1 MSKSLVERYEQML
14 GQDPTSTVFV
24 ELAKALLE
32 KGDHPRAIEVC
43 QTGLTHHKDS
53 VVGRVLWGKALINL
67 GRPAEAM
74 EQFDAA
80 IGIDKENPYAY
91 NLIGEVLLQK
101 GLYRSALPL
110 LRKAASLQPN
120 DARIRGWLEQTQKA
134 LQGGPAPVVPDANDP
149 DSLLKTARYGT
160 LQADGSLKADPPP
173 VSHEEAKGWFADGA
187 APEALPPPPPAEA
200 QAPAPAPAPAPAQTQ
215 APVQASPPAPA
226 EPARAPALLD
236 IPPPSDSV
244 EVNLDDPPAGANG
257 ASAVPATP
265 APPRPPPIR
274 PSGAR
279 AAPPGAMPP
288 RPSGQ
293 KKSLLEDIPDLA
305 PPQKIELPKV
315 ELSTNVTKK
324 IAEEYEREL
333 KQRLEQTA
341 KQKGLWQKHGGKIAV
356 SAVALV
362 AAAVGAGGFLYTRS
376 VHHGKDLKDA
386 LAAARKAIAQD
397 TPQSYQQA
405 VDALATA
412 HEMDESSVEAWAL
425 EAYAR
430 ALRVAEQGAGPDE
443 RAKAQAALDRSGVAD
458 EHPGLALAARY
469 YLATGDAKAAA
480 KKAVLASAV
489 DEPEVRELSGRLLLE
504 QKQAKQAVE
513 QFKKALDLSSTDVRA
528 LVGLGDYYR
537 EFGDCPDAVKFYETA
552 EQVSPEHPESAVGGA
567 ECRLEMQQDVD
578 KSLKQVESLPGG
590 AKLPE
595 DLAARLEL
603 VHGRLLSAAGQHD
616 AAIKTLGEGM
626 KAYGK
631 GHAYEFHMALGEANR
646 ARGDLEAAQRAYE
659 AALKAHAREEAKEAL
674 GRVLLARD
682 EEKEFLRRFG
692 SDDSRKVA
700 LLRGT
705 AYGRMGDWKRARAEL
720 NKTQQNGKYPPEA
733 VVQLALADAAEGQ
746 EARAQEVLEK
756 ALAATKKAKSEV
768 RVALGQVYWKQGSMD
783 KARAQFSEALKD
795 PLDYEGGCS
804 LGRLLA
810 ATGHVEDALE
820 PLEKAA
826 ARNPSHA
833 EAQHAL
839 AQAALQIGKLE
850 DALQPMEAW
859 VQDSP
864 GSAQAQQ
871 DAAEVFF
878 HAGKLQEAEGA
889 VGRAVKLSPS
899 SAAAARLEAQVL
911 YAKGDGP
918 GAFAALQRANKLDKK
933 DPETFCEIGW
943 TFLRQ
948 GNAQNAA
955 AAFSTAAKNDPKSAC
970 GAVGN
975 VLARL
980 PGSANRAAVKELQTW
995 SKDAAYAHDRA
1006 LARAALARVQLQLG
1020 SAKEARK
1027 DAEEAVALG
1036 PAVAQ
1041 AQLALG
1047 LVAARQKEPD
1057 KAKEALKRATELDP
1071 TNGALYLALGDA
1083 LAKGDGEAPE
1093 TVKAYETFLKMGGS
1107 PADTARVEKALES
1120 LKKKLAAAQ

>member
-32 KGDHPRAIEVC
+32 KGDHTRAIEVC

-53 VVGRVLWGKALINL
+53 VVGRVLWGKALISL

-74 EQFDAA
+74 EQFDGA

-149 DSLLKTARYGT
+149 DSLLKTAKFGT
-160 LQADGSLKADPPP
+160 IQANGSFAPDPPP
-173 VSHEEAKGWFADGA
+173 VSNEEAKGWFADGS
-187 APEALPPPPPAEA
+187 APAALPPPPPEEA
-200 QAPAPAPAPAPAQTQ
+200 QAPAPAPAPA
-215 APVQASPPAPA
+215 A
-226 EPARAPALLD
+226 EPARASTLPD
-236 IPPPSDSV
+236 IPPPPESEDVDMSDGPAAAAAPA
-244 EVNLDDPPAGANG
+244 NDAPPM
-257 ASAVPATP
+257 ATP
-265 APPRPPPIR
+265 APPRPPPMR

-288 RPSGQ
+288 GRPSGQ
-293 KKSLLEDIPDLA
+293 KKSLLDDIPDLA
-305 PPQKIELPKV
+305 PPPKIELPKV

-333 KQRLEQTA
+333 RQRVEQTA

-356 SAVALV
+356 SAIALV

-386 LAAARKAIAQD
+386 LAAAQKAIAQD

-425 EAYAR
+425 EGYAR
-430 ALRVAEQGAGPDE
+430 ALRVAETGAGADE
-443 RAKAQAALDRSGVAD
+443 RAKAQAALDRPGVAD
-458 EHPGLALAARY
+458 EYAGLALAARY
-469 YLATGDAKAAA
+469 YLATGEAKAAA
-480 KKAVLASAV
+480 KKAVLASAS
-489 DEPEVRELSGRLLLE
+489 DTPEVHELSGRLLLE
-504 QKQAKQAVE
+504 QKQAKQAVD
-513 QFKKALDLSSTDVRA
+513 QFKKALEESSTDVRA
-528 LVGLGDYYR
+528 LVALGNYYR
-537 EFGDCPDAVKFYETA
+537 EFGDCPNAVKFYETA
-552 EQVSPEHPESAVGGA
+552 EQVSPQHPESAVGGA
-567 ECRLEMQQDVD
+567 ECRLEMQQDLD

-595 DLAARLEL
+595 ELAARLEV
-603 VHGRLLSAAGQHD
+603 VHGRLLSTAGQND
-616 AAIKTLGEGM
+616 AAIKTLTEGM

-631 GHAYEFHMALGEANR
+631 GHSYEFHMALGEANR
-646 ARGDLEAAQRAYE
+646 ARGDLEAAQKAYE
-659 AALKAHAREEAKEAL
+659 AAVKAHGREEAKEAL

-682 EEKEFLRRFG
+682 REKDFLARFG

-700 LLRGT
+700 LLRGA
-705 AYGRMGDWKRARAEL
+705 AYGRLGDWKKARAEL
-720 NKTQQNGKYPPEA
+720 GKTQQNGKYPPEA

-839 AQAALQIGKLE
+839 AQAALQVGKLE

-864 GSAQAQQ
+864 ASPQAQL
-871 DAAEVFF
+871 DAAEVLFR
-878 HAGKLQEAEGA
+878 AGKLKEAEGA
-889 VGRAVKLSPS
+889 VGRAAKLSPS
-899 SAAAARLEAQVL
+899 SAPAARLEAQVL

-933 DPETFCEIGW
+933 DAETFCEIGW

-948 GNAQNAA
+948 GNGQNAA
-955 AAFSTAAKNDPKSAC
+955 AAFSSASKNDPKSAC
-970 GAVGN
+970 GAVGA

-995 SKDAAYAHDRA
+995 AKDAAYAHDRA
-1006 LARAALARVQLQLG
+1006 LAKAALARVQLHLG

-1036 PAVAQ
+1036 PTVAQ

-1047 LVAARQKEPD
+1047 LVAAKQKEDD
-1057 KAKEALKRATELDP
+1057 KAKEALVRATELDP

-1083 LAKGDGEAPE
+1083 LARSDGDTSE
-1093 TVKAYETFLKMGGS
+1093 TVKAYETFLKMGGA

>member
-134 LQGGPAPVVPDANDP
+134 LQGGPAPVVPSADDP
-149 DSLLKTARYGT
+149 DSLLKTAKFGT
-160 LQADGSLKADPPP
+160 LEADGSYVKSPPP
-173 VSHEEAKGWFADGA
+173 VTNEEAKGWFADAPGA
-187 APEALPPPPPAEA
+187 AAPAQPPPPPEEA
-200 QAPAPAPAPAPAQTQ
+200 NAQT
-215 APVQASPPAPA
+215 S
-226 EPARAPALLD
+226 ALPD
-236 IPPPSDSV
+236 IPPPPPEGEDV
-244 EVNLDDPPAGANG
+244 DMDDGPAPAAAAPSNG
-257 ASAVPATP
+257 APVMTPPP
-265 APPRPPPIR
+265 APPRPPPVR

-279 AAPPGAMPP
+279 AALGAVPP
-288 RPSGQ
+288 RPSEQ
-293 KKSLLEDIPDLA
+293 RRALLEDIPDLA
-305 PPQKIELPKV
+305 PPPKIELPKV
-315 ELSTNVTKK
+315 ELSHNVTKK

-333 KQRLEQTA
+333 QQRLDQTA

-386 LAAARKAIAQD
+386 LAQAQKAIAQD

-430 ALRVAEQGAGPDE
+430 ALRVELGAGADE
-443 RAKAQAALDRSGVAD
+443 RAKAQAALDHKGVAD
-458 EHPGLALAARY
+458 EYGGLALAARY
-469 YLATGDAKAAA
+469 YLATGDAKAAE
-480 KKAVLASAV
+480 KKAVLASAI
-489 DEPEVRELSGRLLLE
+489 DQPEVHELAGRLLLE
-504 QKQAKQAVE
+504 QKQAKPAVE
-513 QFKKALDLSSTDVRA
+513 RFKKALELAATDVRA
-528 LVGLGDYYR
+528 LVALGNYYR
-537 EFGDCPDAVKFYETA
+537 EFGDCPNAVKFYETA

-567 ECRLEMQQDVD
+567 ECRLEMQQDLD
-578 KSLKQVESLPGG
+578 KSLKQVESLPTS

-595 DLAARLEL
+595 DLAARMEL

-616 AAIKTLGEGM
+616 AAIKTLTEGM

-631 GHAYEFHMALGEANR
+631 GHSYELHMALGEANR

-659 AALKAHAREEAKEAL
+659 TAVKAHGREEAKEAL

-682 EEKEFLRRFG
+682 REKDFLARFG

-705 AYGRMGDWKRARAEL
+705 AYGRMGDWKKARAEL

-746 EARAQEVLEK
+746 EARAQEVLER

-783 KARAQFSEALKD
+783 KARAQFSEAVKD

-804 LGRLLA
+804 LGRLLM

-833 EAQHAL
+833 EGQHAL
-839 AQAALQIGKLE
+839 AQAALQVGKLQ

-864 GSAQAQQ
+864 GSPQAQA

-878 HAGKLQEAEGA
+878 RAGKLKEAEGA
-889 VGRAVKLSPS
+889 VARAAKLAPS
-899 SAAAARLEAQVL
+899 SAPAARLEAQVL

-933 DPETFCEIGW
+933 DAETFCEIGW

-970 GAVGN
+970 GAVGA

-995 SKDAAYAHDRA
+995 AKDAPYAHDRA
-1006 LARAALARVQLQLG
+1006 LAKAALARVQLQLG
-1020 SAKEARK
+1020 AAKEARK
-1027 DAEEAVALG
+1027 DAEEAAALG
-1036 PAVAQ
+1036 PSVAQ

-1047 LVAARQKEPD
+1047 LVAVKQKEDD
-1057 KAKEALKRATELDP
+1057 KAKEALRRAVELDP

-1083 LAKGDGEAPE
+1083 LAKADGDTSE
-1093 TVKAYETFLKMGGS
+1093 TVKAYETFLKMGGA

>member
-53 VVGRVLWGKALINL
+53 VVGRVLWGKALVNL

-110 LRKAASLQPN
+110 LRRAASLQPN

-149 DSLLKTARYGT
+149 DSLLKTAKFGT
-160 LQADGSLKADPPP
+160 IQANGSFTPDPPP
-173 VSHEEAKGWFADGA
+173 VSNEEAKGWFADASAPA
-187 APEALPPPPPAEA
+187 APPPPGEAPIQA
-200 QAPAPAPAPAPAQTQ
+200 QAPAPEAAP
-215 APVQASPPAPA
+215 PA
-226 EPARAPALLD
+226 EPARASALLD
-236 IPPPSDSV
+236 IPPPSESV
-244 EVNLDDPPAGANG
+244 EVNLDDPPAPAPP
-257 ASAVPATP
+257 SLTATP
-265 APPRPPPIR
+265 APPRPPPVR

-279 AAPPGAMPP
+279 AAPPGAPAP
-288 RPSGQ
+288 RASGQ

-305 PPQKIELPKV
+305 PPPKIELPKV

-333 KQRLEQTA
+333 RQRVEQTA
-341 KQKGLWQKHGGKIAV
+341 KQKGLWQKHGGKMAV

-386 LAAARKAIAQD
+386 LASAQKAIAQD

-430 ALRVAEQGAGPDE
+430 ALRVAEHGAGADE
-443 RAKAQAALDRSGVAD
+443 RAKAQAALDRKGVAD
-458 EHPGLALAARY
+458 EYPGLALAARY
-469 YLATGDAKAAA
+469 YLAAGEEKAAA
-480 KKAVLASAV
+480 KKAVLASTSDA
-489 DEPEVRELSGRLLLE
+489 PEVHELSGRLLME
-504 QKQAKQAVE
+504 QKQAKQAVD

-528 LVGLGDYYR
+528 LVALGNYYR
-537 EFGDCPDAVKFYETA
+537 EFGDCPNAVKFYETA
-552 EQVSPEHPESAVGGA
+552 EQVSPEHPETAVGGA
-567 ECRLEMQQDVD
+567 ECRLEMQQDLD
-578 KSLKQVESLPGG
+578 KSLKQVESLPGDG
-590 AKLPE
+590 KLPE
-595 DLAARLEL
+595 ELAARLEV
-603 VHGRLLSAAGQHD
+603 VHGRLLSAAGQND
-616 AAIKTLGEGM
+616 AAIKALTEGM

-631 GHAYEFHMALGEANR
+631 GHSYEFHMALGEANR
-646 ARGDLEAAQRAYE
+646 ARGDLEAAQKAYE
-659 AALKAHAREEAKEAL
+659 AALKAHGREEAKEAL

-682 EEKEFLRRFG
+682 REKDFLARFG

-705 AYGRMGDWKRARAEL
+705 AYGRLGDWKKARAEL
-720 NKTQQNGKYPPEA
+720 GKTQQGGKYPPEA

-839 AQAALQIGKLE
+839 AQAVLQVGKLE
-850 DALQPMEAW
+850 EALQPMEAW

-864 GSAQAQQ
+864 ASPQAQL
-871 DAAEVFF
+871 DAAEVLFR
-878 HAGKLQEAEGA
+878 AGKLKEAEGA
-889 VGRAVKLSPS
+889 VTRAAKLSPS
-899 SAAAARLEAQVL
+899 SAPAARLEAQVL

-933 DPETFCEIGW
+933 DAETFCEIGW

-948 GNAQNAA
+948 GNGQNAA
-955 AAFSTAAKNDPKSAC
+955 AAFSTASKNDPKSAC
-970 GAVGN
+970 GSVGA

-995 SKDAAYAHDRA
+995 AKDAPYAHDRA
-1006 LARAALARVQLQLG
+1006 LAKAALARVQLHLG
-1020 SAKEARK
+1020 STKEARK

-1036 PAVAQ
+1036 PSVAQ

-1047 LVAARQKEPD
+1047 LVAEKQKEGD
-1057 KAKEALKRATELDP
+1057 KAKEALQHAVELDP

-1083 LAKGDGEAPE
+1083 LARSDGDTAE
-1093 TVKAYETFLKMGGS
+1093 TVKAYETFLKMGGA